1 MLYRKIMPESSLA
14 TTLEY
19 SMEITKSML
28 ETFVWPVT
36 PLDRILFNLAL
47 SVKVPKGPEQNIP

>member
-1 MLYRKIMPESSLA
+1 MPESSLA